1 MTYTVTGIL
10 LFLLFVGLFSL
21 LVMKWRFFR
30 VNGINSK
37 LILAVF
43 YLKLLAGFGLA
54 LLYSQHYEDRGTGDT
69 FRFYDDALVMHRCL
83 EEQGL
88 APYLKLL
95 SGIGFRED
103 ERAMPYYME
112 MTHMEQPYSTGY
124 VNDNATMIRL
134 NALVLHFS
142 RGEYMVHLAFWC
154 FMAMMGLT
162 ALLKVL
168 VGYFPRK
175 RVAMFFSVYLLPTV
189 LFWGSGVLKE
199 PITLLGMG
207 LFLLGLFRYI
217 FDEWKGKHLVY
228 MLLGL
233 LFMLLAK
240 GYVLYLMSPGVLGLL
255 LAKAFDGRR
264 FWLWFSLPHVLGA
277 LVILL
282 SPALGD
288 PLNLIGH
295 ITWKQQAFYNEAM
308 LSGAG
313 SVIDIPRIYSA
324 GDIFLNAPQA
334 MVNTYLRPWIWEG
347 SNLLYLPAALEN
359 LLLLACLFVM
369 LWNFRRPYGL
379 GVPLIAFAL
388 SFVLMTG
395 VFIGGIVPVMG
406 AVVRYKMP
414 ALIFLF
420 ALSFILT
427 DHILLQRRFPFIRRI
442 VKKLWRRPY

>member
-1 MTYTVTGIL
+1 VGI
-10 LFLLFVGLFSL
+10 FLLLLYTSL
-21 LVMKWRFFR
+21 LSLLILKWRFFR
-30 VNGINSK
+30 VGGINRF
-37 LILAVF
+37 LILSVLF
-43 YLKLLAGFGLA
+43 LKLFAGLA
-54 LLYSQHYEDRGTGDT
+54 LTAIYSRHYEDRGTGDT

-83 EEQGL
+83 QEQGA

-95 SGIGFRED
+95 TGIGFRGD

-112 MTHMEQPYSTGY
+112 MTHMEQPYPTGY

-134 NALVLHFS
+134 NALFLHLS
-142 RGEYMVHLAFWC
+142 RGEYFVHVLFWC
-154 FMAMMGLT
+154 FMALMGLT
-162 ALLKVL
+162 ALLKIL

-217 FDEWKGKHLVY
+217 FDEWRAKHLVF
-228 MLLGL
+228 MLLGVT
-233 LFMLLAK
+233 FMMLAK
-240 GYVLYLMSPGVLGLL
+240 GYVLYLMAPAVLGLL
-255 LAKAFDGRR
+255 LAKAFDGRH
-264 FWLWFSLPHVLGA
+264 FWLWFSLPHFVGA

-295 ITWKQQAFYNEAM
+295 LAWKQQAFYNEAM

-313 SVIDIPRIYSA
+313 SVIEIPRFEQA
-324 GDIFLNAPQA
+324 TDLFTNAPRA
-334 MVNTYLRPWIWEG
+334 LINAYLRPWIWE
-347 SNLLYLPAALEN
+347 STDNLLYLPAALEN
-359 LLLLACLFVM
+359 LLLMGCLFVM
-369 LWNFRRPYGL
+369 LWNFRKPYGL
-379 GVPLIAFAL
+379 GVPFIAFAL

-395 VFIGGIVPVMG
+395 VIIGGIVPVMG

-427 DHILLQRRFPFIRRI
+427 DHILLQRRFPFIRRM
-442 VKKLWRRPY
+442 VKKLWRKPY